1 MNIYAFYEP
10 IEGFDQTDQNNLIEI
25 WKKSWSYYGWNPV
38 IYGLKECQ
46 ECEGYDE
53 YYKICDSYPTVNV
66 KQYEMLCFIRWVY
79 MSEVGGWYADLDM
92 INYGFY
98 PLECGDKI
106 VTTTPVLNCS
116 AIHMP
121 KNKYKDLIS
130 IIKSLRSDG
139 NIFWDYYDINIKVPH
154 LSDTYVLSE
163 YSKNVDT
170 QLNILVEYPNNLYD
184 VSLIV
189 HYPFNMY
196 SHSFTK
202 GKTRSQIIMEDPRTK
217 IFKK

>member
-1 MNIYAFYEP
+1 
-10 IEGFDQTDQNNLIEI
+10 
-25 WKKSWSYYGWNPV
+25 
-38 IYGLKECQ
+38 
-46 ECEGYDE
+46 
-53 YYKICDSYPTVNV
+53 
-66 KQYEMLCFIRWVY
+66 
-79 MSEVGGWYADLDM
+79 
-92 INYGFY
+92 
-98 PLECGDKI
+98 
-106 VTTTPVLNCS
+106 
-116 AIHMP
+116 MP

-139 NIFWDYYDINIKVPH
+139 NTFWDYYDINIKVPH

-202 GKTRSQIIMEDPRTK
+202 GKTRSQIILEDSRTK
-217 IFKK
+217 IFI